1 MVWQIPHSCRVT
13 RLLPALFVALSMGWA
28 GGVAPVGAQRS
39 RESTA
44 VLGKFLEDA
53 AARGVAE
60 QDITRA
66 VFEGRLNPDYRDL
79 ELVREGLARDGDP
92 FPAASGG
99 REWIRRFGSI
109 GALQKVHTA
118 VNGVAVVWSGRDILT
133 HAAITSLRVSDRGDV
148 GYRYPELRRLP
159 DSWRMRFDDVAAHL
173 KNEPGALDEFTAYLG
188 ELDQQTDAVK
198 YFGYSDRRSPDGETS
213 AGLFDARLDYDT
225 LRTAKY
231 LRELAGQPPLPLNRA
246 ATAGE
251 REARRPQLEVEPWSY
266 THGAGFGISDALRA
280 RETAALRGKTLVL
293 DVLVAALGAPSGP
306 VDTLLAAGRRADAE
320 QILKTLPGWTAARL
334 AKSYRFADYRS
345 RDFLDAVMR
354 GEFEPWLG
362 RQPEGPNGL
371 KDRARGWYL
380 DLAFA
385 GYHGVFETACPSAP
399 GNWVAWTTWIET
411 TQIGPFGPTGPPTID
426 SKITVNIREPYLRP
440 VTLRA
445 KAGRMAKSDFAAEI
459 LRAQQS
465 GELQNLKA
473 LLGEFTRFLKDAGC
487 TSDVTRQFEVNFYL
501 LAEGFPPL
509 QVLLPGVDLL
519 AERARRPASSAAAPL
534 PPPPAAERFEPA
546 SGGAR
551 RPAVSARRGGL
562 SRRNRSRA
570 IARGGTSGA
579 SHAGRAGASGR
590 GRGAE
595 AVARGNRDYR
605 PHFSDR
611 GPADRPRPARTLVD
625 PSCARSGRDRTLRV
639 RRHDDGVGARWQR
652 ASARSQRG
660 PGAPQC
666 PVRAPAVGSRSC
678 GAVTPADRADYR
690 HRPEVGIRWTPG
702 ARRTRPF
709 AELERQARNRKAK
722 PNGKAKSKQRSCTAA
737 CHIIVATEEPREEPK
752 DV

>member
-1 MVWQIPHSCRVT
+1 M
-13 RLLPALFVALSMGWA
+13 
-28 GGVAPVGAQRS
+28 
-39 RESTA
+39 
-44 VLGKFLEDA
+44 
-53 AARGVAE
+53 
-60 QDITRA
+60 
-66 VFEGRLNPDYRDL
+66 
-79 ELVREGLARDGDP
+79 
-92 FPAASGG
+92 
-99 REWIRRFGSI
+99 
-109 GALQKVHTA
+109 HTA

-133 HAAITSLRVSDRGDV
+133 HAAITSLRVSDPGDV

-159 DSWRMRFDDVAAHL
+159 DSWRMGFDDVAAHL

-213 AGLFDARLDYDT
+213 AGSFDARLDYDT

-251 REARRPQLEVEPWSY
+251 RAARRPQLEVEPWSY

-345 RDFLDAVMR
+345 RAFLDAIVR

-399 GNWVAWTTWIET
+399 GPWVAWTTWIET
-411 TQIGPFGPTGPPTID
+411 TQIGPFGPTGPPTVD
-426 SKITVNIREPYLRP
+426 SKTTVNIREPYLRP

-445 KAGRMAKSDFAAEI
+445 KADRMAMSDFAAEI
-459 LRAQQS
+459 LRAQQN

-473 LLGEFTRFLKDAGC
+473 LLGEFPRFLKDAGC

-519 AERARRPASSAAAPL
+519 AERARRPASSATAPS
-534 PPPPAAERFEPA
+534 PPPLPAAERSSP
-546 SGGAR
+546 
-551 RPAVSARRGGL
+551 RPA
-562 SRRNRSRA
+562 
-570 IARGGTSGA
+570 ARGGQPSARGVAA
-579 SHAGRAGASGR
+579 SPAAAAPEPSRSAERVAP
-590 GRGAE
+590 AAPVAPAPPVE
-595 AVARGNRDYR
+595 AVA
-605 PHFSDR
+605 
-611 GPADRPRPARTLVD
+611 PRPAPVESDIIDLTSPTEGQLTD
-625 PSCARSGRDRTLRV
+625 LDLPGRSLTLRV
-639 RRHDDGVGARWQR
+639 RDRDAIVRFAFDDTTTVSALDG
-652 ASARSQRG
+652 SARLLVRSEGQALHNVRSVRLQWF
-660 PGAPQC
+660 PDPAAPSRRL
-666 PVRAPAVGSRSC
+666 VARITVTAV
-678 GAVTPADRADYR
+678 
-690 HRPEVGIRWTPG
+690 
-702 ARRTRPF
+702 
-709 AELERQARNRKAK
+709 K
-722 PNGKAKSKQRSCTAA
+722 
-737 CHIIVATEEPREEPK
+737 
-752 DV
+752 

>member
-1 MVWQIPHSCRVT
+1 M
-13 RLLPALFVALSMGWA
+13 
-28 GGVAPVGAQRS
+28 RS
-39 RESTA
+39 SKDASTLTTA
-44 VLGKFLEDA
+44 ISSSSG
-53 AARGVAE
+53 RGS
-60 QDITRA
+60 
-66 VFEGRLNPDYRDL
+66 
-79 ELVREGLARDGDP
+79 LATGTD

-133 HAAITSLRVSDRGDV
+133 HAAITALRVSDREMWAIATRSCAACPIAGA
-148 GYRYPELRRLP
+148 LR
-159 DSWRMRFDDVAAHL
+159 FADVAAHL

-213 AGLFDARLDYDT
+213 AGSFDARLDYDT

-231 LRELAGQPPLPLNRA
+231 LRELAGQPPLPLTRA

-266 THGAGFGISDALRA
+266 RHGAGFGISDALRA

-334 AKSYRFADYRS
+334 AKTYPFADYRS
-345 RDFLDAVMR
+345 REFLDAIGAESSSPGSGASPR
-354 GEFEPWLG
+354 GRTGSRIAPCG
-362 RQPEGPNGL
+362 R
-371 KDRARGWYL
+371 DL

-399 GNWVAWTTWIET
+399 GPWVAWTTWIET

-426 SKITVNIREPYLRP
+426 SKTTVRIREPYLRP

-445 KAGRMAKSDFAAEI
+445 KAGRMAMADFAAEI

-473 LLGEFTRFLKDAGC
+473 LLNEFPRFLKDAGC

-501 LAEGFPPL
+501 LAEGF
-509 QVLLPGVDLL
+509 
-519 AERARRPASSAAAPL
+519 R
-534 PPPPAAERFEPA
+534 
-546 SGGAR
+546 
-551 RPAVSARRGGL
+551 
-562 SRRNRSRA
+562 RSRCCC
-570 IARGGTSGA
+570 RG
-579 SHAGRAGASGR
+579 
-590 GRGAE
+590 
-595 AVARGNRDYR
+595 
-605 PHFSDR
+605 
-611 GPADRPRPARTLVD
+611 
-625 PSCARSGRDRTLRV
+625 
-639 RRHDDGVGARWQR
+639 
-652 ASARSQRG
+652 
-660 PGAPQC
+660 
-666 PVRAPAVGSRSC
+666 
-678 GAVTPADRADYR
+678 
-690 HRPEVGIRWTPG
+690 
-702 ARRTRPF
+702 
-709 AELERQARNRKAK
+709 
-722 PNGKAKSKQRSCTAA
+722 
-737 CHIIVATEEPREEPK
+737 
-752 DV
+752 